1 MDDVSTDGATPPRQR
16 AGSRVAAV
24 TRRSADFADYGKQP
38 LPRYVV
44 EDVAWELG
52 VSRATLYRVIE
63 LYKTFGTVDVL
74 QPSATGRRS
83 GTWVLPKATE
93 QIIEET
99 IHNVYLK
106 PTRPTLTHLVD
117 CVHARCTEEGVAP
130 PHRRTVR
137 ARVKA
142 IDIRVRGQRRG
153 ERDIVK
159 ATTAVPGEYAVSRP
173 LEVVQI
179 DHTEID
185 IIVVDTAAR
194 PALADPRHRRLLA
207 RGDGASCVDECAIT
221 RVGRPARNGIR
232 KSSLTLT
239 ANLRL
244 GPASVSSQ
252 NAQRREK
259 SRSLMPRCQATAEF
273 GTPRHGIAWLLK

>member
-1 MDDVSTDGATPPRQR
+1 MDDVSTDGANAAKAARWAEGCRRHKAISRLCRLRQAAAAKIR
-16 AGSRVAAV
+16 CGGRRLGAG
-24 TRRSADFADYGKQP
+24 G
-38 LPRYVV
+38 
-44 EDVAWELG
+44 
-52 VSRATLYRVIE
+52 
-63 LYKTFGTVDVL
+63 
-74 QPSATGRRS
+74 QPSYPLSPHRALQDIRHGRCAPAQRD
-83 GTWVLPKATE
+83 GKKIKDLGIA

-185 IIVVDTAAR
+185 IIVVDE
-194 PALADPRHRRLLA
+194 L
-207 RGDGASCVDECAIT
+207 T
-221 RVGRPARNGIR
+221 RTPLPGRPW
-232 KSSLTLT
+232 LTLAIDVFSRVVT
-239 ANLRL
+239 GLHV
-244 GPASVSSQ
+244 SVS
-252 NAQRREK
+252 AP
-259 SRSLMPRCQATAEF
+259 SRVSAGLL
-273 GTPRHGIAWLLK
+273 GTGSANPVSH

>member
-1 MDDVSTDGATPPRQR
+1 MDDVSTDGANAAKAARWAEGCRRHKAISRLCRLRQAAAAKIRCGGRRLGAGGQPSYPLSPHR
-16 AGSRVAAV
+16 A
-24 TRRSADFADYGKQP
+24 
-38 LPRYVV
+38 
-44 EDVAWELG
+44 
-52 VSRATLYRVIE
+52 
-63 LYKTFGTVDVL
+63 L
-74 QPSATGRRS
+74 QDIRHGRCAPASATGRRS
-83 GTWVLPKATE
+83 GTWVLLKATE

-185 IIVVDTAAR
+185 IIVVDE
-194 PALADPRHRRLLA
+194 L
-207 RGDGASCVDECAIT
+207 T
-221 RVGRPARNGIR
+221 RTPLPGRPW
-232 KSSLTLT
+232 LTLAIDVFSRVVT
-239 ANLRL
+239 GLHVSMSAPSRVSAGLLGTGSAN
-244 GPASVSSQ
+244 PVS
-252 NAQRREK
+252 
-259 SRSLMPRCQATAEF
+259 
-273 GTPRHGIAWLLK
+273 H

>member
-1 MDDVSTDGATPPRQR
+1 MGPTPP
-16 AGSRVAAV
+16 GSALGR
-24 TRRSADFADYGKQP
+24 G
-38 LPRYVV
+38 LP
-44 EDVAWELG
+44 ASQG
-52 VSRATLYRVIE
+52 
-63 LYKTFGTVDVL
+63 
-74 QPSATGRRS
+74 
-83 GTWVLPKATE
+83 
-93 QIIEET
+93 
-99 IHNVYLK
+99 
-106 PTRPTLTHLVD
+106 
-117 CVHARCTEEGVAP
+117 
-130 PHRRTVR
+130 
-137 ARVKA
+137 
-142 IDIRVRGQRRG
+142 DIRIRGQRRG

-185 IIVVDTAAR
+185 IIVVDELAR

-207 RGDGASCVDECAIT
+207 RGDGASCVGECAIT
-221 RVGRPARNGIR
+221 RVGRPVQNGIR

-259 SRSLMPRCQATAEF
+259 SRSLMPRCQVTATTSGFEF
-273 GTPRHGIAWLLK
+273 SVHTGLTR

>member
-1 MDDVSTDGATPPRQR
+1 MDDVSTDGANAAKAARWAEGCRRHKAISRLCRLRR
-16 AGSRVAAV
+16 AAAAKIRCGG
-24 TRRSADFADYGKQP
+24 RRLG
-38 LPRYVV
+38 
-44 EDVAWELG
+44 LG
-52 VSRATLYRVIE
+52 VSRTTLYRLIE
-63 LYKTFGTVDVL
+63 PYKTFGTVDVL

-159 ATTAVPGEYAVSRP
+159 ATTAVPREYAVSRP
-173 LEVVQI
+173 LRVVQI
-179 DHTEID
+179 EAT
-185 IIVVDTAAR
+185 
-194 PALADPRHRRLLA
+194 
-207 RGDGASCVDECAIT
+207 
-221 RVGRPARNGIR
+221 
-232 KSSLTLT
+232 SSLST
-239 ANLRL
+239 N
-244 GPASVSSQ
+244 
-252 NAQRREK
+252 
-259 SRSLMPRCQATAEF
+259 
-273 GTPRHGIAWLLK
+273 